1 MFVHHVFFYLNNPDS
16 SADRDALV
24 AGLQTLTSIEVV
36 KLAHIGKVADTYRAV
51 IDRSYSI
58 SWLML
63 FETKADQDIY
73 QDHPVHHTFV
83 KDCAHLWEKV
93 VIYDSDDV

>member
-1 MFVHHVFFYLNNPDS
+1 MFVHHVLFYLKNPDS

-24 AGLQTLTSIEVV
+24 AGLQTLIPIEVV
-36 KLAHIGKVADTYRAV
+36 KLAHIGKVAETNRAV
-51 IDRSYSI
+51 IDRSYSL

-63 FETKADQDIY
+63 FENKADQDIY
-73 QDHPVHHTFV
+73 QDHPVHHEFV
-83 KDCAHLWEKV
+83 KNCAHLWEKV